1 MKKRLL
7 TLFSIILFSSLA
19 FSAPGGPGGPGGPGP
34 GGGAPGRSAPP
45 PSVPSPAPGNNPP
58 GQRNAPPP
66 PPSPPPAPNAP
77 SGGSSSSSVI
87 INYRGQ
93 RKLCSNE
100 PLEVVNTSLTRKANN
115 YQLAVHFNQ
124 AVDTAK
130 ISSKSLYLNGKKV
143 DSGVIIKF
151 NRKSDAVTITFV
163 SDFYTEEEIK
173 NSTLVLKNV
182 QTFDGKVI
190 EEIIVK

>member
-45 PSVPSPAPGNNPP
+45 PSAPPPAPGSNPP

-66 PPSPPPAPNAP
+66 PPAPSAP

-173 NSTLVLKNV
+173 KSKLVLKNV

>member
-1 MKKRLL
+1 MKKRRL

-19 FSAPGGPGGPGGPGP
+19 FSAPGGPGSPGGPGP

-45 PSVPSPAPGNNPP
+45 PAPGSNPP

-66 PPSPPPAPNAP
+66 PPPPAPNAP

-151 NRKSDAVTITFV
+151 NRKSDAVTITFL

-173 NSTLVLKNV
+173 KSKLVLKNV

>member
-45 PSVPSPAPGNNPP
+45 PSAPPPAPGSNPP

-66 PPSPPPAPNAP
+66 PPAPSAP

-115 YQLAVHFNQ
+115 YQLDVHFNQ

-173 NSTLVLKNV
+173 KSTLVLKNV